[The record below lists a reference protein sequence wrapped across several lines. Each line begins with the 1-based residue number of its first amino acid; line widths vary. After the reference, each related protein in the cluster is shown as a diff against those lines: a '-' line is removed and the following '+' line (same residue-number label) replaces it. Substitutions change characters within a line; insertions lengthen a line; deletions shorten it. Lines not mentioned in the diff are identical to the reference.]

1 MTCEPPTHLFIFPQ
15 GFVKCMDGESE
26 QKVKPWSLQGLIVWE
41 TEVGV
46 WSLQEELNFFLEAGK
61 HNCREVSGTVCE
73 VCHWWFWLLP
83 KVGVQEETPREQV
96 SCYALRS
103 KELSKYFSSL
113 ILLGKMKQQWLKNW
127 TTPKNT
133 QGFSVKFPE
142 RMCPKGGVYALGVRA
157 DERRS

>member
-73 VCHWWFWLLP
+73 VCHW
-83 KVGVQEETPREQV
+83 
-96 SCYALRS
+96 
-103 KELSKYFSSL
+103 
-113 ILLGKMKQQWLKNW
+113 
-127 TTPKNT
+127 
-133 QGFSVKFPE
+133 
-142 RMCPKGGVYALGVRA
+142 
-157 DERRS
+157 